1 MRKIEAMSGE
11 TVFGLVC
18 ICNMLL
24 FVDIVEAEGRMTE
37 LIQTMISEGML
48 ILQYLSVRSL
58 LGIWLRDCLS
68 LKMQ

>member
-1 MRKIEAMSGE
+1 MSVE

-24 FVDIVEAEGRMTE
+24 FVDIVEAEGRMTD

-58 LGIWLRDCLS
+58 LGGWLRDCLS
-68 LKMQ
+68 LKRR